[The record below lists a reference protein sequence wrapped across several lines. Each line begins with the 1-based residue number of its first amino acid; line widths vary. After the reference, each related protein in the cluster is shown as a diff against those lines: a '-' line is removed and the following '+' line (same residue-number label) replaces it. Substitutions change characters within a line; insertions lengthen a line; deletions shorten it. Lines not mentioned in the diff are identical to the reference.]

1 MEAGVK
7 AFPPLS
13 PPTPPPPPA
22 VDQGENGGNK
32 SLLFGRGWPWSKA

>member
-13 PPTPPPPPA
+13 PPLWIKVKMGEQIPPLWERVA
-22 VDQGENGGNK
+22 ME
-32 SLLFGRGWPWSKA
+32 